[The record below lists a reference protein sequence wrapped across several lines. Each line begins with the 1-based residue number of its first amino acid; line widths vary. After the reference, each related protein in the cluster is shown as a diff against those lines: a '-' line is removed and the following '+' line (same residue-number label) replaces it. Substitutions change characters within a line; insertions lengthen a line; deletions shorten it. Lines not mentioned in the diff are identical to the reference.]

1 MMTEVENF
9 PLQNKD
15 PIFNEQDANVAE
27 DELDVARKVVHN
39 RNTLINKVS
48 TRRDNA
54 KNDWS
59 FSELKKKPIAIILV
73 ALFLSMNVINIV
85 MSGNGSF
92 SGKMFSTNYTL
103 DRMFNNCTKH
113 FEMTDNLKLAVC
125 NTKVHGDFITI
136 QYFFL
141 NGNMSQSDASSP
153 SKLLTVLT
161 KHILENNYY
170 GM

>member
-1 MMTEVENF
+1 
-9 PLQNKD
+9 
-15 PIFNEQDANVAE
+15 
-27 DELDVARKVVHN
+27 
-39 RNTLINKVS
+39 
-48 TRRDNA
+48 
-54 KNDWS
+54 
-59 FSELKKKPIAIILV
+59 
-73 ALFLSMNVINIV
+73 MNVINLI
-85 MSGNGSF
+85 MSGNSSF

-113 FEMTDNLKLAVC
+113 FEMTDNIKLAVC
-125 NTKVHGDFITI
+125 NTEVHEDFITI
-136 QYFFL
+136 QYIFL